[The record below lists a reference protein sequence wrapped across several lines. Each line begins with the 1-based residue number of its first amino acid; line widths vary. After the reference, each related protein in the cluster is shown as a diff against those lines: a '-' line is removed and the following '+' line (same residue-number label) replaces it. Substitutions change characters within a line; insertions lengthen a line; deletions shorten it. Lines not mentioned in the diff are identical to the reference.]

1 MPVND
6 LPRSKFSL
14 TNIAA
19 VLGVLALHGLATWGL
34 ANATSPNF
42 PEPKIEEIKP
52 IEIQLITPIEE
63 KPPEVVEIEK
73 VEPTPIKSMPEPKP
87 VVAPKPAPKPKPKP
101 VVEPKPT
108 PKPKPVV
115 EPKPQPKPKPKPVVQ
130 PKPTPKPKPKPKV
143 VQDDNTVTDNSFAL
157 EQQRQAELE
166 KQHQADLDKQHQADL
181 EKQRQAD
188 LEKQRQ
194 ADLEKQRQADLEKQ
208 RQADLERQ
216 RQADLERQRQADL
229 EKQRQAELEKQRQ
242 AASNTPVNFS
252 AGQASWRSAPNFR
265 SLERLRHGGKPGDV
279 LKMAVTLTVDKKGNV
294 TNVVKNSSSGN
305 AAIDAGVVRAVKASK
320 LNPFTQNSSPV
331 IGTITLPIEYI
342 IPGR

>member
-14 TNIAA
+14 TNIVA

-34 ANATSPNF
+34 ANAASPKLA
-42 PEPKIEEIKP
+42 EPKIDEIKP
-52 IEIQLITPIEE
+52 IEIQLVTPMEE
-63 KPPEVVEIEK
+63 KPPEVVEIAK

-87 VVAPKPAPKPKPKP
+87 VRAPKPEPKPKPVVEPKPEPKPKPVIEPKPTPKPKP

-108 PKPKPVV
+108 PKPK
-115 EPKPQPKPKPKPVVQ
+115 
-130 PKPTPKPKPKPKV
+130 TKV
-143 VQDDNTVTDNSFAL
+143 VQDTSTVTDNSFAL

-166 KQHQADLDKQHQADL
+166 KQRQIDLNKQRQAELDRQRQAELDQQRQANL

-194 ADLEKQRQADLEKQ
+194 ANLEKQRQADL
-208 RQADLERQ
+208 D
-216 RQADLERQRQADL
+216 RQRQADL
-229 EKQRQAELEKQRQ
+229 EKQRQAELDKQKE

-265 SLERLRHGGKPGDV
+265 SLERLKHGGKPGDV
-279 LKMAVTLTVDKKGNV
+279 LTISVTLTVDKQGNV
-294 TNVVKNSSSGN
+294 TNVTKNNSSGN
-305 AAIDAGVVRAVKASK
+305 AAIDAGVIRAVKASK
-320 LNPFTQNSSPV
+320 LNPFTQNGSPV
-331 IGTITLPIEYI
+331 IGTITLPVEYI